1 MSYDRD
7 PQNLP
12 QKNSSKLPWLAAIVA
27 VLVIGGWLIFKA
39 EPEPE
44 PVAVTEPAASPPAPE
59 KEPFPESVNQAPDI
73 PKVQPA
79 PVEEAVEEEPLP
91 PLIESDEF
99 AKNVLAPLDNSEE
112 YALWLQTENLLQKGV
127 TFIDG
132 LSRGKILRKII
143 PINPPT
149 SKFMVIK
156 EEDRIYLDPE
166 NYQRYDQ
173 VVDLVTGISPEAT
186 FEAFHTLRPLLEAA
200 YGELGYPS
208 EKVDNA
214 LIGALDQILAA
225 PETDAPI
232 ALKSESVAY
241 TFADPNLES
250 LPPIQKQ
257 LLRMGPENT
266 AKIKAHAQL
275 IRDTL
280 MVNIAE
286 ED

>member
-1 MSYDRD
+1 MNYERD
-7 PQNLP
+7 PHNAPL
-12 QKNSSKLPWLAAIVA
+12 KRSNKWPWLVAIVA
-27 VLVIGGWLIFKA
+27 VAVIGGWFIFQS
-39 EPEPE
+39 EPTPE
-44 PVAVTEPAASPPAPE
+44 PVAVTAPVAPPPPE

-73 PKVQPA
+73 PEVLPEPEEE
-79 PVEEAVEEEPLP
+79 PVEADPLP
-91 PLIESDEF
+91 PLIESDDF

-112 YALWLQTENLLQKGV
+112 FALWLQTENLLQKGV

-143 PINPPT
+143 PVKPPS
-149 SKFMVIK
+149 SKFLVVK
-156 EEDRIYLDPE
+156 EDDRIYLDPA
-166 NYQRYDQ
+166 NYERYDQ
-173 VVDLVTGISPEAT
+173 VVDLITGISPEAAY
-186 FEAFHTLRPLLEAA
+186 EAFHTLRPLLESA
-200 YGELGYPS
+200 YGELGYP
-208 EKVDNA
+208 EDKVDNA

-241 TFADPNLES
+241 TYADPNLES
-250 LPPIQKQ
+250 LSPIQKQ

-266 AKIKAHAQL
+266 AKIKAQAKV

-280 MVNIAE
+280 MANRVE